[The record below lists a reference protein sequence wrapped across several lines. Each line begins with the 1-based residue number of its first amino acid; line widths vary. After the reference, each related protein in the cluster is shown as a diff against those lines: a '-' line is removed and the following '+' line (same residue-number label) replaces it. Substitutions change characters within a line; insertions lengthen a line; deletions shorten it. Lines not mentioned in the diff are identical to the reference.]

1 MGTNIFNP
9 ADVRRYPSRWPLYRG
24 KGLFRVIDERSAS
37 GDEELLS
44 VSHLTGITPRS
55 QKNVTMF
62 QSESLIGYKICQI
75 GDIVANTM
83 WTWQG
88 AIGVSDYAGVVS
100 PAYNVYRQK
109 DDSYHPKYL
118 DMLLREP
125 KLVDVYHSLST
136 GIRPSRLRLYPE
148 VFLTIDFPVPPRD
161 EQEKIVR
168 FLDWKV
174 SEINKLIGI
183 HRKEIQKLEE
193 LKVHTIRRVFVKG
206 FFSDAMIDSNGID
219 WLESSPQ
226 GWKIQ
231 RLKTVLHRHFGGTW
245 GEDPIGDKNDLL
257 CIRIADFDFNH
268 LTVKLKA
275 NTYRHYSESQISKG
289 SLQDGDII
297 LEKSGGG
304 DKTPVGRV
312 ICYHSSGDSKVMF
325 ANFSECLRPDK
336 TQIVPFFLALELK
349 AFYQSG
355 HIRNYYNQT
364 TGIQNITLPQ
374 YLSMPIVVP
383 SKAEQERI
391 VQYLD
396 GACSKIDSLINSS
409 HKKMAE
415 LTEMKQVMI
424 SDVVT
429 GKIDV
434 RNIIIPEYEHIDD
447 IFDEYSEANNDEK
460 EEKSTMEEE

>member
-148 VFLTIDFPVPPRD
+148 VFLTIDFPVPPRA

-168 FLDWKV
+168 FLEWKA

-193 LKVHTIRRVFVKG
+193 LKSCIIDKFVIHG
-206 FFSDAMIDSNGID
+206 LHGDFETHNDDTRWEIDYPSN
-219 WLESSPQ
+219 
-226 GWKIQ
+226 WKIE
-231 RLKTVLHRHFGGTW
+231 RLRNLFAFRKGLSIT
-245 GEDPIGDKNDLL
+245 
-257 CIRIADFDFNH
+257 
-268 LTVKLKA
+268 KA
-275 NTYRHYSESQISKG
+275 NLELTGIPVINYGQVHSKKNNMVGLNNELFRYVNPSYLITDPSALVQKGDFIFADTSEDLDG
-289 SLQDGDII
+289 SGNCAYIDRD
-297 LEKSGGG
+297 EKIFAG
-304 DKTPVGRV
+304 
-312 ICYHSSGDSKVMF
+312 YHSVIAHAKDGTDNKYFAYLFKSSTWRYQIWKKVN
-325 ANFSECLRPDK
+325 AVKVYSI
-336 TQIVPFFLALELK
+336 TQQILKDTFLL
-349 AFYQSG
+349 
-355 HIRNYYNQT
+355 
-364 TGIQNITLPQ
+364 
-374 YLSMPIVVP
+374 VP
-383 SKAEQERI
+383 SREEQQEI
-391 VQYLD
+391 VHYLD
-396 GACSKIDSLINSS
+396 SVCSKIDLLIADA
-409 HKKMAE
+409 HKDIVD
-415 LTEMKQVMI
+415 LIEMKSVVV

-434 RNIIIPEYEHIDD
+434 RNVMIPEYEHVDD
-447 IFDEYSEANNDEK
+447 VADDDLDNDDEAAEAG
-460 EEKSTMEEE
+460 EEEG